1 MVKQL
6 LAALALVIVTVMPL
20 QAHEDAHY
28 KSQHGGVVVE
38 SGHHHLEV
46 VAKDGTLE
54 IHVIGEDGKPEDVAS
69 AKAKATI
76 LSEGKKVEVPLSGAA
91 DGVLK
96 GAGAFKA
103 SKGTTI
109 IVTLT
114 LDGHKPEQARLKL
127 E

>member
-6 LAALALVIVTVMPL
+6 LAVLALAVITVAPL
-20 QAHEDAHY
+20 QAHEDEHH
-28 KSQHGGVVVE
+28 KSKHGGVMVE

-54 IHVIGEDGKPEDVAS
+54 IHVIGEDGKPEDVTG

-76 LSEGKKVEVPLSGAA
+76 LSDGKKVDVPLSSAS

-103 SKGTTI
+103 SKGATI
-109 IVTLT
+109 IVTLSM
-114 LDGHKPEQARLKL
+114 DGHKPEQARVKL
-127 E
+127 D